1 MERVLKIHSAIMVL
15 VFLILGLVFLGAGAP
30 QAIAEPDG
38 ETSAFSVASG
48 EVTLIG
54 RLNEVRQLEAWDGK
68 VYNIARNEKG
78 RELRALATIRKVEVK
93 GTVKEGYGGAL
104 TITIDSYKPLSDSTY
119 MTDGTIRPSLIR
131 RLDIE

>member
-15 VFLILGLVFLGAGAP
+15 VFLILALVFLGAGAP

-38 ETSAFSVASG
+38 ETSDFSVASG

-78 RELRALATIRKVEVK
+78 RELRALAIIRKVEVK
-93 GTVKEGYGGAL
+93 GTVKEAYGGAL

-119 MTDGTIRPSLIR
+119 MSDGTIR

>member
-1 MERVLKIHSAIMVL
+1 MERVLKIHSAITAW
-15 VFLILGLVFLGAGAP
+15 VFLILGLVFLGASPP

-54 RLNEVRQLEAWDGK
+54 RLNEARQLEAWDGK

-78 RELRALATIRKVEVK
+78 RELRALAIMRKVEVK
-93 GTVKEGYGGAL
+93 GTVKEGYGGTL
-104 TITIDSYKPLSDSTY
+104 TITVDSYKPLSDSTY
-119 MTDGTIRPSLIR
+119 MTDGSIRPSLSR
-131 RLDIE
+131 RLGIE